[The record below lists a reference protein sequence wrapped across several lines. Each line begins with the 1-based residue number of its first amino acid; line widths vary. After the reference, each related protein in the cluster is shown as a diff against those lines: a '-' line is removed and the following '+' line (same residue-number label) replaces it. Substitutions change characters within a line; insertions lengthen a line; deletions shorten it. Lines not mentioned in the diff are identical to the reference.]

1 MLTVQNFAFPS
12 GGEEEMK
19 ERERFEA
26 FRGRQHSTLVRR
38 VSSVLPYRVGFTLI
52 ELLVVIA
59 IIAILA
65 AILFPVFSQ
74 AREKARQASCTSNM
88 KNLTMALHQY
98 AQDYDETFT
107 QWFPNC
113 WQGIGDPDRARL
125 NPPWYVVTQPYT
137 RNWQILDCP
146 SDSRQ
151 GWTVGNVCVPEWR
164 NAVRVISYGINEQMQ
179 IWWDEGGGNNRM
191 AKFRYPAETYLI
203 GDCYWTLAGA
213 QCVLTE
219 DGIMHRVAWANAWP
233 TVCIGGC
240 PATYK
245 PPDITPERLERYA
258 RHVGGSVIGFADG
271 HVKWF
276 RSLNVTLKGTRPWLW
291 DKVFYG
297 NIIWTPS
304 AHGVR

>member
-1 MLTVQNFAFPS
+1 MMQ
-12 GGEEEMK
+12 K
-19 ERERFEA
+19 WIQRQQDR
-26 FRGRQHSTLVRR
+26 RDGRQRSTFTRG
-38 VSSVLPYRVGFTLI
+38 VSPLLSHRVGFTLI

-74 AREKARQASCTSNM
+74 AREKARQASCTSNA
-88 KNLTMALHQY
+88 KNLEMALHQY

-107 QWFPNC
+107 QWHPNC

-146 SDSRQ
+146 SDTRQ

-179 IWWDEGGGNNRM
+179 IWWDEGGGNNRI

-219 DGIMHRVAWANAWP
+219 DGIMHRVAWANLWP

-240 PATYK
+240 PATYR
-245 PPDITPERLERYA
+245 PPDKIADNFEKYA
-258 RHVGGSVIGFADG
+258 RHTGGSVIGFADG

-276 RSLNVTLKGTRPWLW
+276 RSRNVTLKGTRPWLW
-291 DKVFYG
+291 DKVFNG

-304 AHGVR
+304 ARGVQ

>member
-1 MLTVQNFAFPS
+1 
-12 GGEEEMK
+12 
-19 ERERFEA
+19 
-26 FRGRQHSTLVRR
+26 
-38 VSSVLPYRVGFTLI
+38 VLPYRVGFTLI

-146 SDSRQ
+146 SDPRQ

-179 IWWDEGGGNNRM
+179 IWWDEGGNNNRL
-191 AKFRYPAETYLI
+191 AKFRYPAQTFLL
-203 GDCYWTLAGA
+203 GDAFWTLAGA
-213 QCVLTE
+213 QSTLE
-219 DGIMHRVAWANAWP
+219 DGVVPRVAYANAWP
-233 TVCIGGC
+233 SICFNPC
-240 PATYK
+240 PSKYVET
-245 PPDITPERLERYA
+245 PDQLEKRT
-258 RHVGGSVIGFADG
+258 RHLQGSIIGFADG

-276 RSLNVTLKGTRPWLW
+276 RSRNVTLKGTRPWLW
-291 DKVFYG
+291 DKVFNG
-297 NIIWTPS
+297 NIIWTPN
-304 AHGVR
+304 ATGVP

>member
-1 MLTVQNFAFPS
+1 MRKTMTKPS
-12 GGEEEMK
+12 LNGSLIAG
-19 ERERFEA
+19 
-26 FRGRQHSTLVRR
+26 RGLV
-38 VSSVLPYRVGFTLI
+38 TLI
-52 ELLVVIA
+52 EH
-59 IIAILA
+59 
-65 AILFPVFSQ
+65 
-74 AREKARQASCTSNM
+74 ASI
-88 KNLTMALHQY
+88 HH
-98 AQDYDETFT
+98 
-107 QWFPNC
+107 
-113 WQGIGDPDRARL
+113 G
-125 NPPWYVVTQPYT
+125 YVVTQPYT

-276 RSLNVTLKGTRPWLW
+276 SSLNQCYAKRH
-291 DKVFYG
+291 
-297 NIIWTPS
+297 PS
-304 AHGVR
+304 LALG